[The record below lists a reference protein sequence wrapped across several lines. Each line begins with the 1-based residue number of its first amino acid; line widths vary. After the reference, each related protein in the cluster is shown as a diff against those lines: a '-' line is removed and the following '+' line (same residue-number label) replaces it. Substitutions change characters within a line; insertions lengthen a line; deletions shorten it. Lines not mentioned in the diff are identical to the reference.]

1 MDNATLNASL
11 LGGIVALSAAFLWA
25 LASIWFS
32 RLGKHLP
39 VIQINLLKGI
49 LAIAILI
56 VILILSGGTLAALP
70 FQPMVMLVIS
80 GIVGITIGDT
90 AYLKAL
96 QSLGPRRTLLLANL
110 APPMV
115 GVIAWA
121 FLDERLVLRAWLGIF
136 LTLAGITW
144 VIFERTQEE
153 NRSTNLRLG
162 LFFGFLAALCQSVA
176 VVLSRAALTRSP
188 IDALQST
195 IVRLGA
201 AIFVLAFWSLLRQ
214 QAILPWR
221 TLVSQP
227 RLAVWLMT
235 ATLFGT
241 VLAMWLQQIAIDL
254 TPVGIVQ
261 TLLSTSPLFILP
273 IVALQGEQISPRA
286 IAGALVAMLGIG
298 LLYL

>member
-1 MDNATLNASL
+1 MDNALLNSAL
-11 LGGIVALSAAFLWA
+11 LGGIFALSAAFLWA
-25 LASIWFS
+25 LASLWFS
-32 RLGKHLP
+32 RLGKYLP
-39 VIQINLLKGI
+39 VVQINLLKGF
-49 LAIAILI
+49 LAIAILG
-56 VILILSGGTLAALP
+56 VILALSGGSLAALP
-70 FQPMVMLVIS
+70 LQPMLMLIIS
-80 GIVGITIGDT
+80 GIIGITIGDT
-90 AYLKAL
+90 AYLKTL

-115 GVIAWA
+115 GLIAWA
-121 FLDERLVLRAWLGIF
+121 FLEERLVLQAWLGIF

-144 VIFERTQEE
+144 VILERTQEE
-153 NRSTNLRLG
+153 NRLTNLRRG

-201 AIFVLAFWSLLRQ
+201 AILVLALWSLAKRQ
-214 QAILPWR
+214 PLVAWR
-221 TLVSQP
+221 PLVTQP
-227 RLAVWLMT
+227 RLAIWLIT
-235 ATLFGT
+235 ATILGT

-286 IAGALVAMLGIG
+286 VAGALVALLGVA

>member
-1 MDNATLNASL
+1 MDNSTLNASL

-49 LAIAILI
+49 LAIAILM

-70 FQPMVMLVIS
+70 FQPMVILVIS

-115 GVIAWA
+115 GLIAWA

-136 LTLAGITW
+136 LTLTGITW

-153 NRSTNLRLG
+153 NRSTNLQQG

-201 AIFVLAFWSLLRQ
+201 AILVLAFWSLVRQ

-235 ATLFGT
+235 ATLLGT

-273 IVALQGEQISPRA
+273 IVALQGEQISRRA
-286 IAGALVAMLGIG
+286 IAGALVALLGVG

>member
-1 MDNATLNASL
+1 MDISALNSSL
-11 LGGIVALSAAFLWA
+11 LGGIAALSAAFLWA

-39 VIQINLLKGI
+39 VIQINLLKGF
-49 LAIAILI
+49 LAIAILFG
-56 VILILSGGTLAALP
+56 ILNLSGGTLAALP
-70 FQPMVMLVIS
+70 FQPLVILVIS
-80 GIVGITIGDT
+80 GIVGITLGDT

-115 GVIAWA
+115 GLIAWA
-121 FLDERLVLRAWLGIF
+121 FLDEKLVLRAWLGIF
-136 LTLAGITW
+136 LTLSGVTW

-153 NRSTNLRLG
+153 NRSNNLRKG

-201 AIFVLAFWSLLRQ
+201 AIIVLTFWSLLTQ
-214 QAILPWR
+214 QTILPR
-221 TLVSQP
+221 RALVSQP

-235 ATLFGT
+235 ATLLGT

-254 TPVGIVQ
+254 TPAGIVQ

-286 IAGALVAMLGIG
+286 VAGAFIAMLGVG
-298 LLYL
+298 FLYL